1 MKTKSLLTFVISSVL
16 LVTVAITFNFKSE
29 RCYQPRNTSQFE
41 EKTQGISGA
50 IEWLNRR
57 RVNPAT
63 GKVDI
68 NDIMKVQNALAAFRQ
83 SNKLK
88 NSLGLNW
95 IEMGP
100 NNVGGRTR
108 AILVDNQ
115 NDNLIFAGGV
125 GGGLW
130 KTTTNGTSWSKVSGS
145 DSWSNINICSICQTI
160 NGDIYVG
167 TGEGFYYNSG
177 TGTGGFEGEGIWKST
192 DRGNTF
198 SRLEATWPNFL
209 TQVTSLAN
217 LDTLYTEEI
226 DSLIALQ
233 DTLLNDQIA
242 DLTYIR
248 DSIVNRKDSLVNF
261 ETNTK
266 AAFFNVNKLAA
277 DPDDAN
283 TVYAATAKG
292 LLVTYDGG
300 TTWENTIIS
309 KYYQHNLQYFEAV
322 STDVKVASDG
332 SVIASVNNTPF
343 LSDGKLYNVEIDSIT
358 KSTEDIM
365 LITGNSGTVIKSINS
380 GNNWANINSG
390 ISTNFVSFA
399 PAGNSSGIAIGS
411 LGKIYKTTDNGN
423 NWSSVPSNI
432 ISNLECITFVSSKVG
447 HIVGANG
454 TILKSDT
461 YGNSWSISTSGT
473 TNDLHGVGFGNTS
486 STLSKGFVV
495 GDKGTIK
502 KTTNGG
508 GTWAN
513 SNSGTIKNLR
523 SVYCLNSTTA
533 FAVGDSGTMIKTL
546 NANTT
551 ATWNQ
556 INLIDSLGPSFNST
570 LTLNKIYFSNNTTGF
585 VVGDKGIILKT
596 VNSGTDWTIINS
608 GTINDLNSIF
618 FENDSLGYIVGDKG
632 TVLKTVDAGNVW
644 SSINVGTTNNLY
656 SFYTNDFIKVKT
668 VNTNSISI
676 GDIVSLIV
684 DTSYYNSVGTVYGIT
699 INNELLIDIPFTV
712 DTIVNLGIITNF
724 FNLETRGSLSPNS
737 GRLEF
742 AFAPSDPNY
751 IYCSSAKLNGAL
763 DNIYQTKNKG
773 LTWDVI
779 APGDNPLF
787 DPFGS
792 NNQGTYD
799 NVIAVYPDNKDN
811 ALMGGIDV
819 WKKLGAKFFEQITLW
834 NGYGAGY
841 YVHADIHTIVFH
853 PKYNTNKTLYI
864 GCDGGVF
871 KSTDGG
877 ATFAEINK
885 NYNVTQFYSVSAGP
899 TGSVAGGCQ
908 DNGSQMINFK
918 GNTYQSALGVGGGDG
933 GYTHF
938 STLDPKI
945 LYTSVY
951 YGAVNRSQDGGYSM
965 SGYTEGDKQNGN
977 FVTPFR
983 ISENFYDTLSID
995 SVEAEFK
1002 NNTNQVIPKYAAD
1015 TIIDIIGESVI
1026 NARPLYHK
1034 YKLTTKLQ
1042 PGQKITV
1049 NVQDYYQAF
1058 FVLGRNNKLSVSRS
1072 PLNFASPE
1080 GAVDCPAGISGQVE
1094 TLEFSKDGNILYI
1107 ATPNSVYRIDSL
1119 YKFRTVPEI
1128 MAMQADRIGI
1138 FGSQTITSLAVD
1150 PQNSE
1155 NLVVTLGNYG
1165 SDNHVYYSTNAAT
1178 CPTSTGLNNFK
1189 LVQGDLPAMPVYSS
1203 LILWN
1208 DSKTVIIGTE
1218 YGVFSTS
1225 DITDTTLVTWTEET
1239 SFPNVATF
1247 MLTQQTF
1254 ENTWEHGVYNHGYI
1268 YAATHGRGIWRS
1280 ESNKGP
1286 VAVPII
1292 SKRDEN
1298 IKIHVFPNPTSDN
1311 ANIDIALSNSS
1322 NGTLTVYDI
1331 NGRLVKKL
1339 DLELNSGSN
1348 KISFNVADLQ
1358 KGTYFVSL
1366 KTEMKQYSTK
1376 MIVL

>member
-1 MKTKSLLTFVISSVL
+1 MSLMFVLCVFAAL
-16 LVTVAITFNFKSE
+16 FTG
-29 RCYQPRNTSQFE
+29 CRNQE
-41 EKTQGISGA
+41 EKTV
-50 IEWLNRR
+50 L
-57 RVNPAT
+57 
-63 GKVDI
+63 D
-68 NDIMKVQNALAAFRQ
+68 
-83 SNKLK
+83 
-88 NSLGLNW
+88 
-95 IEMGP
+95 
-100 NNVGGRTR
+100 
-108 AILVDNQ
+108 AIL
-115 NDNLIFAGGV
+115 
-125 GGGLW
+125 
-130 KTTTNGTSWSKVSGS
+130 
-145 DSWSNINICSICQTI
+145 
-160 NGDIYVG
+160 
-167 TGEGFYYNSG
+167 
-177 TGTGGFEGEGIWKST
+177 
-192 DRGNTF
+192 
-198 SRLEATWPNFL
+198 
-209 TQVTSLAN
+209 
-217 LDTLYTEEI
+217 
-226 DSLIALQ
+226 
-233 DTLLNDQIA
+233 
-242 DLTYIR
+242 
-248 DSIVNRKDSLVNF
+248 
-261 ETNTK
+261 
-266 AAFFNVNKLAA
+266 
-277 DPDDAN
+277 
-283 TVYAATAKG
+283 
-292 LLVTYDGG
+292 
-300 TTWENTIIS
+300 
-309 KYYQHNLQYFEAV
+309 
-322 STDVKVASDG
+322 
-332 SVIASVNNTPF
+332 
-343 LSDGKLYNVEIDSIT
+343 
-358 KSTEDIM
+358 
-365 LITGNSGTVIKSINS
+365 
-380 GNNWANINSG
+380 
-390 ISTNFVSFA
+390 
-399 PAGNSSGIAIGS
+399 
-411 LGKIYKTTDNGN
+411 
-423 NWSSVPSNI
+423 
-432 ISNLECITFVSSKVG
+432 
-447 HIVGANG
+447 
-454 TILKSDT
+454 
-461 YGNSWSISTSGT
+461 
-473 TNDLHGVGFGNTS
+473 
-486 STLSKGFVV
+486 
-495 GDKGTIK
+495 
-502 KTTNGG
+502 KTTNA
-508 GTWAN
+508 GTRWDVV
-513 SNSGTIKNLR
+513 SSGTSNNLN
-523 SVYCLNSTTA
+523 Y
-533 FAVGDSGTMIKTL
+533 
-546 NANTT
+546 
-551 ATWNQ
+551 
-556 INLIDSLGPSFNST
+556 
-570 LTLNKIYFSNNTTGF
+570 IYFEKDTSYLVPDSVGFIVGNNGTL
-585 VVGDKGIILKT
+585 LKT
-596 VNSGTDWTIINS
+596 VNGGDSWT
-608 GTINDLNSIF
+608 
-618 FENDSLGYIVGDKG
+618 
-632 TVLKTVDAGNVW
+632 NVN
-644 SSINVGTTNNLY
+644 IGTTNNLY
-656 SFYTNDFIKVKT
+656 SFYTNDFTKIT
-668 VNTNSISI
+668 TTTPHSLAI
-676 GDIVSLIV
+676 GDLVSIK
-684 DTSYYNSVGTVYGIT
+684 TGINSLNKVGLVYAIPSS
-699 INNELLIDIPFTV
+699 NELFIDIPYTM
-712 DTIVNLGIITNF
+712 DTLNLTGIITNLL
-724 FNLETRGSLSPNS
+724 NLDERSSLSPNS

-751 IYCSSAKLNGAL
+751 IYCLSAKYSGDL
-763 DNIYQTKNKG
+763 DNVYQSKNKG
-773 LTWDVI
+773 LTWEI
-779 APGDNPLF
+779 IGEGDNPLF
-787 DPFGS
+787 TPFGG

-799 NVIAVYPDNKDN
+799 NVIAVYPDDKDN

-834 NGYGAGY
+834 NAEGASY

-877 ATFAEINK
+877 VTFTDINK

-951 YGAVNRSQDGGYSM
+951 FGQVNRSQDGGYSM
-965 SGYTEGDKQNGN
+965 SGYTGGNDGN

-995 SVEAEFK
+995 SVEADFK

-1034 YKLTTKLQ
+1034 YKLTSKLQ

-1049 NVQDYYQAF
+1049 KVQDYYQAF
-1058 FVLGRNNKLSVSRS
+1058 FVLGRNDKLSVSRS

-1080 GAVDCPAGISGQVE
+1080 GAVDCPAGISGLVE

-1165 SDNHVYYSTNAAT
+1165 SNNHVYYSTNAAT

-1189 LVQGDLPAMPVYSS
+1189 LVQGNLPAMPVYSS

-1208 DSKTVIIGTE
+1208 DSKTVIVGTE

-1331 NGRLVKKL
+1331 NGKLVKKL